1 MAAKRSTPVTISEA
15 YVADRDHDRV
25 VERETVV
32 VDSGGGGGGAGVI
45 TAIALLILVVAILY
59 YFGMLPI

>member
-1 MAAKRSTPVTISEA
+1 MTAERSTPVTISEA
-15 YVADRDHDRV
+15 DVTDQDHDRV

-32 VDSGGGGGGAGVI
+32 VDSGGGGGAGVI
-45 TAIALLILVVAILY
+45 AAIALLILVVAILY

>member
-1 MAAKRSTPVTISEA
+1 MTTERSTPVTISEA
-15 YVADRDHDRV
+15 YMADRDHDRV

-32 VDSGGGGGGAGVI
+32 VNSGGGSGAGGVI
-45 TAIALLILVVAILY
+45 AAIALLILVVAVLA

>member
-32 VDSGGGGGGAGVI
+32 VDSGGGGGAGVI

>member
-1 MAAKRSTPVTISEA
+1 MTAERSTPVTISEA
-15 YVADRDHDRV
+15 FVADRDHDRV

-32 VDSGGGGGGAGVI
+32 VDSGGGGGAGVI
-45 TAIALLILVVAILY
+45 AAIALLILVVAILY